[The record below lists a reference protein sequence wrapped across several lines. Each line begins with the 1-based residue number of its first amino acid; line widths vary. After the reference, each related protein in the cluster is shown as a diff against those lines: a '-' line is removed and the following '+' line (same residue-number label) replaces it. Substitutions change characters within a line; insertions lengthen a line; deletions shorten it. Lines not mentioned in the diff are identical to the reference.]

1 MGDDKPIGFC
11 WDFAAARHCT
21 RSLLDTMNSGRGSKR
36 SGTACSRE
44 WETKWTS
51 PFLSLKSMSVCPVTC
66 HYLFDATKDQT
77 DQTPLMGKRAC
88 TAWGSAPEICTS
100 CALPSTTRLQSGG
113 KSDYAQRPSTVPQR
127 RGDRRGKPVR
137 RRRWTGGRGRQAVTR
152 KRPEQL
158 ANKYQV
164 SQVAEGP
171 MTKTERRKAVRS
183 SFM

>member
-1 MGDDKPIGFC
+1 VGDDKPNGFC

-21 RSLLDTMNSGRGSKR
+21 RSLLDTVNSGRGSKR

-88 TAWGSAPEICTS
+88 TAWGRRDSSGRPTRQACAPATMDRG
-100 CALPSTTRLQSGG
+100 TRSNPDFTILQIPQELQSHNT
-113 KSDYAQRPSTVPQR
+113 YRALRAHVTNAL
-127 RGDRRGKPVR
+127 RGV
-137 RRRWTGGRGRQAVTR
+137 
-152 KRPEQL
+152 
-158 ANKYQV
+158 
-164 SQVAEGP
+164 
-171 MTKTERRKAVRS
+171 ERA
-183 SFM
+183 